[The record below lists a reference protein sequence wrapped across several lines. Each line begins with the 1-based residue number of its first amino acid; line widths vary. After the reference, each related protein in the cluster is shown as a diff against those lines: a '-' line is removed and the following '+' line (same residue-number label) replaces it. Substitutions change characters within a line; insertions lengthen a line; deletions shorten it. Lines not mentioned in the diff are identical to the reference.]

1 MPLTRI
7 RIERILCPSDF
18 SDFAERALRRAASM
32 ARWFEAKVTVLHIV
46 QPVPWIA
53 PGAAWAAGIVVPQD
67 LLRPVRDD
75 LAKAL
80 ENFVAAFRGEG
91 VTLETRL
98 DDGDPARQIEAVAE
112 ALPADLVVMGT
123 HGRSGFQRLLLGSV
137 TEKVLHRAPCPVLI
151 VGSADAVSPA
161 NPLFHRIVCAA
172 DLTQGSQA
180 VLDTALSV
188 AAESLARVTLL
199 HVLDGLPAL
208 SVSGP
213 FRPTV
218 DLAEVQMRMADQARE
233 QLIEAARPARDFCQV
248 SERVETGKA
257 WQEIIRVAEDIE
269 ADLIVMGSRSQAG
282 LDRLFL
288 GSTVNQVVRQAPCP
302 VLVVRGP

>member
-1 MPLTRI
+1 
-7 RIERILCPSDF
+7 
-18 SDFAERALRRAASM
+18 
-32 ARWFEAKVTVLHIV
+32 
-46 QPVPWIA
+46 
-53 PGAAWAAGIVVPQD
+53 
-67 LLRPVRDD
+67 
-75 LAKAL
+75 
-80 ENFVAAFRGEG
+80 
-91 VTLETRL
+91 
-98 DDGDPARQIEAVAE
+98 
-112 ALPADLVVMGT
+112 
-123 HGRSGFQRLLLGSV
+123 
-137 TEKVLHRAPCPVLI
+137 VLI

-233 QLIEAARPARDFCQV
+233 QLIEAARPARDFCEV